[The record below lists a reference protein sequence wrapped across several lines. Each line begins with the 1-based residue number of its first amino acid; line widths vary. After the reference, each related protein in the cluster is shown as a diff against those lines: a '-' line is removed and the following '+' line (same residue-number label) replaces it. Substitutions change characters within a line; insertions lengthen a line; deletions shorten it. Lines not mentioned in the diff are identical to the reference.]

1 MRQEKSSGAIIFKED
16 SIRHYLLLNYGRD
29 YWGFPKGIVEEGE
42 SEIEAAERE
51 IEEETGMDSFSFI
64 KGFREEISY
73 SFKRKGELTKK
84 TVIYFL
90 AQASTDRVILSHE
103 HVNFDW
109 LEFKKAIQKVTF
121 KNSKQLLKKAEDFL
135 NNISENDQK

>member
-16 SIRHYLLLNYGRD
+16 SSRSYLLLNYGRD

-51 IEEETGMDSFSFI
+51 IKEETGMDEFSFI
-64 KGFREEISY
+64 KGFREEIRY

-90 AQASTDRVILSHE
+90 ARATTERVILSHE
-103 HVNFDW
+103 HINFVW
-109 LEFKKAIQKVTF
+109 LEFNEALQKVTF

-135 NNISENDQK
+135 SSISENNKN